1 MPTYILL
8 SSLTPEGSQTLHK
21 DPERLDAVNKEIS
34 EFGCK
39 VVTQYAVLGGYDF
52 VTIGDAPDNE
62 TVADMSV
69 DLSSRGTVKIT
80 TLPAIPV
87 TQLKSKLK
95 GPKQMGK
102 RDLKWTALN
111 VGSIHVGNSGF
122 WFSTTAP
129 HKVFAM
135 LYLAF
140 TKRWL
145 YRASMERDTCPARL
159 ISDRFAP
166 NPISSSAF
174 A

>member
-52 VTIGDAPDNE
+52 VTIVDAPDNE
-62 TVADMSV
+62 TVAHMSV

-87 TQLKSKLK
+87 VELLTLDR
-95 GPKQMGK
+95 G
-102 RDLKWTALN
+102 
-111 VGSIHVGNSGF
+111 SGF
-122 WFSTTAP
+122 VAFPRSGRKSLHRGSTPRVGQSQAFSA
-129 HKVFAM
+129 VRR
-135 LYLAF
+135 
-140 TKRWL
+140 RWVQPT
-145 YRASMERDTCPARL
+145 R
-159 ISDRFAP
+159 I
-166 NPISSSAF
+166 
-174 A
+174 